1 MTADNKGE
9 IIIYQPGENLPAF
22 EVRLKEETVWL
33 NQSQL
38 CSLFDKDK
46 RTISEHINNIFKEGE
61 LKKTEA
67 TIRNFRTVQ
76 MEGSREVSRSRQHYN
91 LDVIISVGYRVKSHR
106 GTQFRIWATD
116 VLKQH
121 IIQGYTIN
129 EKRLQEA
136 RDNFRKLKESVDV
149 FQRVVEN
156 RTLTEAEAKGIVQ
169 VIRDYAHALDTLD
182 GYDRQSLTIENINRD
197 EYFTLD
203 YAKARNA
210 LEELINVESQKAGR
224 GELYGKESGNILQ
237 GIIASVYQT
246 VGGKDAYPSV
256 EEKAAHLLYFLIKN
270 HPFVDGN
277 KRVAGAMFLWFLE
290 QNRWL
295 YRSDGSKR
303 IADNA
308 LTALCLM
315 VAQSDP
321 KEKDLI
327 IKVIV
332 NLINRDN

>member
-1 MTADNKGE
+1 MIKTDKGK
-9 IIIYQPGENLPAF
+9 IIIYQPADNLPAL
-22 EVRLKEETVWL
+22 EVKLEEETVWL
-33 NQSQL
+33 TQKQISQL
-38 CSLFDKDK
+38 FNTERSVITK
-46 RTISEHINNIFKEGE
+46 HINNIFKTSE
-61 LKKTEA
+61 LPKDSVCAKFAHTAEDGKSYQ
-67 TIRNFRTVQ
+67 TQ
-76 MEGSREVSRSRQHYN
+76 YYN
-91 LDVIISVGYRVKSHR
+91 LDMIISVGYRVNSKM
-106 GTQFRIWATD
+106 GTQFRIWATN

-129 EKRLQEA
+129 EKRLREA
-136 RDNFRKLKESVDV
+136 RENFRKLRDSVEV

-156 RTLTEAEAKGIVQ
+156 RTLTDAEAKGIVQ

-182 GYDRQSLTIENINRD
+182 GYDRQSITIQNVNTD
-197 EYFTLD
+197 ERFTLN
-203 YAKARNA
+203 YEKTKTA
-210 LEELINVESQKAGR
+210 LQELIDVESDKPDR
-224 GELYGKESGNILQ
+224 GNLYGKERGKILQ

-246 VGGKDAYPSV
+246 VGAKDAYPSI

-277 KRVAGAMFLWFLE
+277 KRIAGAMFLWFLE

-321 KEKDLI
+321 KEKNLI
-327 IKVIV
+327 VKVII
-332 NLINRDN
+332 NLINKDN

>member
-1 MTADNKGE
+1 MTDAAGKGS
-9 IIIYQPGENLPAF
+9 IIIYQPENNIPAL
-22 EVRLKEETVWL
+22 EVRLDEETVWL
-33 NQSQL
+33 SLNQIST
-38 CSLFDKDK
+38 LFGRDKSV
-46 RTISEHINNIFKEGE
+46 ISRHIRNIYTSGE
-61 LKKTEA
+61 LSRDSVVANFATTASDGKTYQVDY
-67 TIRNFRTVQ
+67 F
-76 MEGSREVSRSRQHYN
+76 N
-91 LDVIISVGYRVKSHR
+91 LDLIISVGYRVNSKM
-106 GTQFRIWATD
+106 GTQFRIWATNI
-116 VLKQH
+116 LKQH

-156 RTLTEAEAKGIVQ
+156 RTLTDAEAKGIVQ

-182 GYDRQSLTIENINRD
+182 GYDRQSLTIENVNRD
-197 EYFTLD
+197 EHFTLD
-203 YAKARNA
+203 YDNARSA
-210 LEELINVESQKAGR
+210 LQELIKAESQKPGR
-224 GELYGKESGNILQ
+224 GDLYGKERGNILQ

-246 VGGKDAYPSV
+246 IGGKDAYPSI

-295 YRSDGSKR
+295 YHSDGSKR

-327 IKVIV
+327 VKVII
-332 NLINRDN
+332 NLINKDN